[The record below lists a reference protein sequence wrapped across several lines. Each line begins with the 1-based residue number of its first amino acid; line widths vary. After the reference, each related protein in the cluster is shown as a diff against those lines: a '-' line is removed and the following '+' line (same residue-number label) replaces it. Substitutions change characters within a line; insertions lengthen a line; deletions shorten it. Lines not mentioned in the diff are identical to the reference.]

1 MAVNLRIETEQE
13 GDGRWIAEIP
23 ELPGVMVYGAS
34 RDEAVS
40 RVKALA
46 LRALAD
52 RLENGESIPPAAD
65 LFSVVP

>member
-1 MAVNLRIETEQE
+1 MTLQLVRRETTNNDPAYGPIPRIETEHE
-13 GDGRWIAEIP
+13 DDGRWIAEIP
-23 ELPGVMVYGAS
+23 DLPGVLVYGAS

-52 RLENGESIPPAAD
+52 L
-65 LFSVVP
+65 